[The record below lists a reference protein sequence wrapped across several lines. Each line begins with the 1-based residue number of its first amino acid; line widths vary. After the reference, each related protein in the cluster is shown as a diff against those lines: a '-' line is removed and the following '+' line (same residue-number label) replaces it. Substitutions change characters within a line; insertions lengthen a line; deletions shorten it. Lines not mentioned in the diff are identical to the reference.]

1 MHTSQE
7 VKNTFFRLGADL
19 CGIASIDRFCDAPEG
34 FHPRDVLPG
43 AQSVIAIAKRFPA
56 STLRCATTVPYTI
69 IRNYLSAELDRITC
83 EFCVEMDRLG
93 IDAVPTGTIGPTEF
107 DTRTGRYRN
116 IISAKHAAQAA
127 GLGVIGR
134 NTLLITPEYGNMIW
148 LSAVVCELP
157 LAPDPVMEADY
168 CSDCHLCVEACPVHA
183 VGELEL
189 KQSDCSAYAFGGENG
204 GEWKIKCYCCR
215 EECPHCL
222 GTRNG
227 GLHPRKIPVT

>member
-1 MHTSQE
+1 MIT
-7 VKNTFFRLGADL
+7 
-19 CGIASIDRFCDAPEG
+19 ASI
-34 FHPRDVLPG
+34 
-43 AQSVIAIAKRFPA
+43 
-56 STLRCATTVPYTI
+56 
-69 IRNYLSAELDRITC
+69 
-83 EFCVEMDRLG
+83 
-93 IDAVPTGTIGPTEF
+93 AVPTGTIGPTEF

-183 VGELEL
+183 VGEPEL